1 VSKGLKRKKYISRT
15 LLLGDHAVLACT
27 CSIFFLNWYFQSCH
41 SCISTKDVLCFHYI
55 FSLQSCIEKKF
66 SIKKS
71 DTIET
76 WICTN
81 HTQVSRDDTGKINKS
96 LSPPSPNFK
105 S

>member
-1 VSKGLKRKKYISRT
+1 MLCLHV
-15 LLLGDHAVLACT
+15 HVVF
-27 CSIFFLNWYFQSCH
+27 IFFYLYNFQSCQF
-41 SCISTKDVLCFHYI
+41 CISTSNVLCFHYI

-66 SIKKS
+66 SSKKS

-81 HTQVSRDDTGKINKS
+81 HTQVSRDDTRKVKKL
-96 LSPPSPNFK
+96 LSPTTPNFQ